1 MYCGKNRVQEAG
13 NEASRRRNW
22 ELLEV
27 DKKLAYKLTPPL
39 ESINRKEKKK
49 EKCEESQTK
58 MSPKRTLKK
67 KSKRKEGQTLRKMRK
82 ETGPDRTSTE
92 VSGKTT
98 INFSEHWIRV
108 VIIKLPH

>member
-39 ESINRKEKKK
+39 ESIDRKEKKK
-49 EKCEESQTK
+49 CEE
-58 MSPKRTLKK
+58 
-67 KSKRKEGQTLRKMRK
+67 
-82 ETGPDRTSTE
+82 
-92 VSGKTT
+92 
-98 INFSEHWIRV
+98 RV
-108 VIIKLPH
+108 RPR